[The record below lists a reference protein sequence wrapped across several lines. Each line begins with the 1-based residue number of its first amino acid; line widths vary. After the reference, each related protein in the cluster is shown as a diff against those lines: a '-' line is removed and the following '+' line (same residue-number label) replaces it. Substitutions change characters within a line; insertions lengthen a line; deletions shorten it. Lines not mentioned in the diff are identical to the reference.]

1 MKHSEHSEH
10 TRRTFSVRRC
20 LRTARDIRDYL
31 LLWLTQTLS
40 SLGSGM
46 TSYAL
51 VIWSYT
57 QEGSAL
63 MTALLAVSSYAPYVL
78 CSVFAGALSDRWDK
92 RRTML
97 VCDTV
102 AAMTTVA
109 TLILLRTGQLRV
121 GHLYLINAVN
131 GLMNTV
137 QQPAS
142 EVATSILLPKR
153 YYQRMSGL
161 RALSGALTGIL
172 QPILATAILG
182 MLGMDALIYFDLGTF
197 AVAFLTL
204 LLFIRLPKAEQ
215 SGKRREPLMASV
227 REGLRWLWKHQGI
240 LHLILFLAAIN
251 LVASMYSAAFPAMML
266 SREGGSQT
274 VLGTVNA
281 VIGAANLV
289 GSLLAVLLP
298 APRSR
303 VRVICWTLFASMCT
317 ENFFLAF
324 GRDVWVWAIGGFLG
338 WVFIPVMNTNLNT
351 IMRLNIPLDI
361 QGRVYAVR
369 NSLQFF
375 TIPLGN
381 LLGGALVDGV
391 FESLMAE
398 QPADG
403 LLAALFGLGKGSGAA
418 LFFAA
423 LWLCGIAVC
432 VIFRFDR
439 HIWDVERRAEG
450 EGGAAC

>member
-1 MKHSEHSEH
+1 MKHH
-10 TRRTFSVRRC
+10 FSVRQC
-20 LRTARDIRDYL
+20 LHTVHEIKDYL

-92 RRTML
+92 RKTML

-109 TLILLRTGQLRV
+109 TLMLLRTGQLRM

-142 EVATSILLPKR
+142 EVATSALLPKR

-161 RALSGALTGIL
+161 RALSSALTGIL

-182 MLGMDALIYFDLGTF
+182 LMGMDALIYFDLGTF
-197 AVAFLTL
+197 AAAFLTL
-204 LLFIRLPKAEQ
+204 LCFIRVPKVEKA
-215 SGKRREPLMASV
+215 GKRREPLMASV
-227 REGLRWLWKHQGI
+227 RQGLSWLWKHQGI
-240 LHLILFLAAIN
+240 LHLILFLSAIN
-251 LVASMYSAAFPAMML
+251 LVASMYNAAFPAMLL
-266 SREGGSQT
+266 SREGGSQA
-274 VLGTVNA
+274 VMGTVNA
-281 VIGAANLV
+281 VIGAANLA

-298 APRSR
+298 APKSR
-303 VRVICWTLFASMCT
+303 VRVICATLFASMCT
-317 ENFFLAF
+317 ENCFLAF
-324 GRDVWVWAIGGFLG
+324 GRSVEVWAIGGFLG
-338 WVFIPVMNTNLNT
+338 WVFIPLMNTNLST

-375 TIPLGN
+375 TIPLGY

-391 FESLMAE
+391 FEPLMAT

-403 LLAALFGLGKGSGAA
+403 LLSVIFGLGKGSGAA
-418 LFFAA
+418 LFFAV

-432 VIFRFDR
+432 VIFCLDR
-439 HIWDVERRAEG
+439 HIWDMERTPEENQPA
-450 EGGAAC
+450 

>member
-1 MKHSEHSEH
+1 MKHH
-10 TRRTFSVRRC
+10 FSVRQC
-20 LRTARDIRDYL
+20 LHTVHEIKDYL

-40 SLGSGM
+40 TLGSGM

-63 MTALLAVSSYAPYVL
+63 TTALLAVSSYAPYVL

-97 VCDTV
+97 VCDTI

-109 TLILLRTGQLRV
+109 TLLLLRTGQLRV

-142 EVATSILLPKR
+142 EVATSTLLPKR
-153 YYQRMSGL
+153 HYQRMSGL

-182 MLGMDALIYFDLGTF
+182 LWGMNALICFDLGTF
-197 AVAFLTL
+197 AVAFLAL
-204 LLFIRLPKAEQ
+204 LIFIRLPKAEQ

-227 REGLRWLWKHQGI
+227 REGLRWLWKRQGI
-240 LHLILFLAAIN
+240 LHLILFLSAIN
-251 LVASMYSAAFPAMML
+251 LVASMYNAAFPAMML
-266 SREGGSQT
+266 SREGGSQAAM
-274 VLGTVNA
+274 GTVNA

-324 GRDVWVWAIGGFLG
+324 GRGIDAWAIGGFLG
-338 WVFIPVMNTNLNT
+338 WVFIPVMNTNLST

-375 TIPLGN
+375 TIPLGYT
-381 LLGGALVDGV
+381 LGGALVDGV
-391 FESLMAE
+391 FEPLMAG
-398 QPADG
+398 QSADG

-418 LFFAA
+418 LFFAV

-432 VIFRFDR
+432 VVFRFDR
-439 HIWDVERRAEG
+439 HIWDVERKTEENQQA
-450 EGGAAC
+450 